1 MKHLL
6 LILCTLPIL
15 FSCRTKVQP
24 SEIDD
29 LAQELSSI
37 LDDSVISDALRVEND
52 PEVDYVSRITTA
64 VNKAAVQILDL
75 ISEGATVQEKS
86 DFTLHVM
93 SVIGMSN
100 TVTGVTNAVKEHISY
115 LIEVASS
122 EKTTSTGYNE
132 IKKALLDNNKATS
145 YFTQFYADLTEYNE
159 ASDKLTPVLQEVLVL
174 VSDDL
179 KPAISKMT
187 GPEVQEYYVSALK
200 YLKGVATLEKERA
213 GAILKAAE
221 EYKRI
226 N

>member
-1 MKHLL
+1 ML
-6 LILCTLPIL
+6 
-15 FSCRTKVQP
+15 
-24 SEIDD
+24 
-29 LAQELSSI
+29 
-37 LDDSVISDALRVEND
+37 
-52 PEVDYVSRITTA
+52 
-64 VNKAAVQILDL
+64 
-75 ISEGATVQEKS
+75 
-86 DFTLHVM
+86 
-93 SVIGMSN
+93 
-100 TVTGVTNAVKEHISY
+100 
-115 LIEVASS
+115 
-122 EKTTSTGYNE
+122 
-132 IKKALLDNNKATS
+132 KATS